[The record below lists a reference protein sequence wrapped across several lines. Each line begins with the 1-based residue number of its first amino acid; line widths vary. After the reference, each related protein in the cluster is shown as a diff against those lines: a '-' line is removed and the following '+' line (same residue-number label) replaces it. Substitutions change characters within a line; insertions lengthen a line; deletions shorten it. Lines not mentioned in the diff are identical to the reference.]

1 MPSAS
6 NNNKKL
12 QRLREEAMPATFNY
26 ASILHAV
33 GQVLDQIGVK
43 SFAIQEE
50 ENGLL
55 VEGFDGEGQLQIQ
68 LSYDIT
74 SLYDLVTNA
83 EKRVEETLHNTDSGV
98 LHRFLDAH
106 QRELI
111 GATR

>member
-6 NNNKKL
+6 NNKKKL

-43 SFAIQEE
+43 SFAIHEE
-50 ENGLL
+50 EDGLL
-55 VEGFDGEGQLQIQ
+55 VEGYDGEGQLQIQ
-68 LSYDIT
+68 MCYDIA
-74 SLYDLVTNA
+74 SLYDLVTNS
-83 EKRVEETLHNTDSGV
+83 EKRVEETPFNTDSGV
-98 LHRFLDAH
+98 LHRFLNVH